1 MSKKI
6 LIGIDPG
13 KKTGMAIKQQGCEMV
28 LKTFSFWE
36 AIDAIKT
43 FSPDVIKVF
52 IEDPSQNKPIFSR
65 FRVPPAFYKIGDRI
79 SYIGNIAQ
87 KIGEN
92 KGQAKLLIEYMK
104 KNNIEHYAM
113 RPNKRSMT
121 KVDKKTFEKLTGY
134 TKRSSE
140 HSRDAAFLIIGRS

>member
-1 MSKKI
+1 MKKI

-13 KKTGMAIKQQGCEMV
+13 TKTGMAIKQQGCVMI
-28 LKTFSFWE
+28 LKTFTFWE
-36 AIDAIKT
+36 AIDTIKSFPPET
-43 FSPDVIKVF
+43 LKVF
-52 IEDPSQNKPIFSR
+52 IEDPSQNKPIFAR
-65 FRVPPAFYKIGDRI
+65 FKIPPVFHKIGDRI
-79 SYIGNIAQ
+79 NYIGKIAQ
-87 KIGEN
+87 NIGEN

-121 KVDKKTFEKLTGY
+121 KIDKKTFEKLTGY

-140 HSRDAAFLIIGRS
+140 HSRDAAFLIIGR